1 MHPCPCPQDPNPK
14 NEEQAVARSHRIGQT
29 REVKVFH
36 MEAVTD
42 NTETR
47 QMGGRATSADGE
59 KLVYGDSIESIV
71 RNQIQTR
78 KIAMANEVIDAGR
91 FDQQTSM
98 EERRDTL
105 ESMLQDPERMKRS
118 TNVSPSDDEINVMM
132 ARGEDELAIFRR
144 LDADPSIVWM
154 QRSLETEVP
163 GWLRYGANDLMAAK
177 ADNSKHAVD
186 IEAEIAALTGRVI
199 HHHDPK
205 VGAKRPG
212 VAPGPGPA
220 PVVAPAKRLDAG
232 EPSVTVRSERGDD
245 EGEDDVTVAN
255 DDEEEEIK
263 ESDRFIL
270 DDDEVQGMDIDAS

>member
-98 EERRDTL
+98 EERGDTL
-105 ESMLQDPERMKRS
+105 GTMLSRDHRPTK
-118 TNVSPSDDEINVMM
+118 
-132 ARGEDELAIFRR
+132 
-144 LDADPSIVWM
+144 
-154 QRSLETEVP
+154 ET
-163 GWLRYGANDLMAAK
+163 K
-177 ADNSKHAVD
+177 
-186 IEAEIAALTGRVI
+186 
-199 HHHDPK
+199 
-205 VGAKRPG
+205 
-212 VAPGPGPA
+212 
-220 PVVAPAKRLDAG
+220 
-232 EPSVTVRSERGDD
+232 
-245 EGEDDVTVAN
+245 
-255 DDEEEEIK
+255 
-263 ESDRFIL
+263 
-270 DDDEVQGMDIDAS
+270 